1 MKLTNAATVQSLA
14 LPEGKIDK
22 IFFDDELP
30 GLGVRLRR
38 AGGKAWVVQYSIE
51 GRSRR
56 ITLGPTAVLTPWQ
69 ARVEAKKLLAS
80 VHLGRD
86 PAAERQSAPYQNLE
100 QRVVRKAQSFLDR
113 GLEPAC
119 YLYRHYHPSG
129 DLLYVGIS
137 LEPLRRQER
146 HTKKAHW
153 RNMITRILIE
163 PFETREVALA
173 AEELAIRN
181 EFPKFNAM
189 HNDKRHPIQELA
201 RRGQPVNL
209 FAAGGDYGA

>member
-1 MKLTNAATVQSLA
+1 MKLTNEATVQSLA
-14 LPEGKIDK
+14 LPEGKDDK
-22 IFFDDELP
+22 IFFDDDLP
-30 GLGVRLRR
+30 GFGVRLRR
-38 AGGKAWVVQYSIE
+38 TGGKVWVVQYHI
-51 GRSRR
+51 GYRTRR
-56 ITLGPTAVLTPWQ
+56 ITLGPVAVLTPVQ
-69 ARVEAKKLLAS
+69 ARAEARKLLAA
-80 VHLGRD
+80 VQLGRD
-86 PAAERQSAPYQNLE
+86 PAAERRSAPYQNLE
-100 QRVVRKAQSFLDR
+100 QRIVRKAQSFLNR

-146 HTKKAHW
+146 HTKAAPW
-153 RNMITRILIE
+153 RNMIARILIE
-163 PFETREVALA
+163 PFETREEALA

-201 RRGQPVNL
+201 RGGKMTL
-209 FAAGGDYGA
+209 AAGGDY

>member
-1 MKLTNAATVQSLA
+1 MKLTKAATIQSLA
-14 LPEGKIDK
+14 LPEGKDDK
-22 IFFDDELP
+22 IFFDDDLP
-30 GLGVRLRR
+30 RLGVRLRR
-38 AGGKAWVVQYSIE
+38 TGGKVWIVQYSIA
-51 GRSRR
+51 GRTRR

-69 ARVEAKKLLAS
+69 ARAEAKKLLAA

-100 QRVVRKAQSFLDR
+100 QRVVRKAQAFLDR

-129 DLLYVGIS
+129 DLLYAGIS
-137 LEPLRRQER
+137 LDPLRRQER
-146 HTKKAHW
+146 HAKGAPW

-163 PFETREVALA
+163 PFKTREEALA

-181 EFPKFNAM
+181 EFPKFNAV

-201 RRGQPVNL
+201 RHDTN
-209 FAAGGDYGA
+209 